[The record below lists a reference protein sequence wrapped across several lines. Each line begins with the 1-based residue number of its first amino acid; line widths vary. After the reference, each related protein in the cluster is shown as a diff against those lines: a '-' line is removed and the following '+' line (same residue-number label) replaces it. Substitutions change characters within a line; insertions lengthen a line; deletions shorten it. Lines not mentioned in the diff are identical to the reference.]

1 MEILIKKFFSSIK
14 NKKFDFDDKQWN
26 NISNEAKDLIKHM
39 LCDEDKRY
47 NAENVL
53 NHSWL
58 KKMSPNTKGAVN
70 KINIKKLL
78 DYKESCNFRKFVLT
92 YIATRLKEKDIKDL
106 EKIFFEIDENK
117 DGTLTFDEIKK
128 SFMKLINEKNLK
140 LNIKEIEALFKSID
154 SNNSKRIEYTE
165 FIAAMLEASPYC
177 KEDRLV
183 DIFKMLDRDGSG
195 KISKN
200 EIKEILDSE
209 NVRDKDLNN
218 FMNSFDLNGDGQID
232 YKEYIACM
240 TCKDNRDKGRRI
252 I

>member
-1 MEILIKKFFSSIK
+1 
-14 NKKFDFDDKQWN
+14 
-26 NISNEAKDLIKHM
+26 
-39 LCDEDKRY
+39 
-47 NAENVL
+47 
-53 NHSWL
+53 
-58 KKMSPNTKGAVN
+58 
-70 KINIKKLL
+70 
-78 DYKESCNFRKFVLT
+78 
-92 YIATRLKEKDIKDL
+92 
-106 EKIFFEIDENK
+106 
-117 DGTLTFDEIKK
+117 
-128 SFMKLINEKNLK
+128 MKLINEKNLK

-240 TCKDNRDKGRRI
+240 TCKDNRDKERRI